1 MIISGVNTNQSL
13 MPRSTE
19 EKGVIP
25 YDSDFSRIEELIK
38 GHTFSREEISHLI
51 DILDSRVDNEWEKQ
65 KSSTDAGLGTRLL
78 SGTHEIQSIP
88 SDRKQRDIDRSA
100 VGTYGEELDVP
111 IGVSAS
117 PIDIARSY
125 MAGRTVEGGHDFK
138 KTKSIVER
146 DQPSIEFARKPL
158 LPPPSSKPSV
168 CWPGSVVHD
177 RHGYATPQSQM
188 GRLLLHDFPR
198 TPYSRTILSKSKTKL
213 QAESRYADTSTP
225 FGQSGKSIYGQVKS
239 RGDTIDGYGSVG
251 PIRRI
256 QNKFSSEVRPRG
268 SIFSP
273 PKEPSELVKPA
284 PGGFLLS
291 TAKTMELGETSDAS
305 KYWPGENILVSSDR
319 GISNL
324 NSSSSQAVRKILEHL
339 DRNKPTPKEK
349 EAELKLATAWRKSSP
364 GASDTSHD
372 QNVSSVH
379 VKELSSQEDVDMSI
393 ANISVEFNKRSSTSN
408 LCMKLQDKGMNEA
421 EGAVNSN
428 TKAFGS
434 VFTGPDVIL
443 GGIAVPTFG
452 LKNSFA
458 TNTHGHMEKRSL
470 FSRPHLSN
478 GQDVKMVDGTTC
490 SESLPNNGKKP
501 SLPSICI
508 NKPDLRA
515 LSSENGLGFTFP
527 ISADSGFLSEP
538 PTPSVTPLSS
548 ASVVSVIPSYTF
560 GTKRSV
566 RPLVF
571 SFPSTS
577 STSTQSDSDLKF
589 SFGSDKTRLSFSSF
603 GADAICY

>member
-19 EKGVIP
+19 EKGVIL
-25 YDSDFSRIEELIK
+25 YDNDFFRIEELIK
-38 GHTFSREEISHLI
+38 GHTFSREEISHLM

-65 KSSTDAGLGTRLL
+65 KSSTHAGLGTRLL
-78 SGTHEIQSIP
+78 SRTHEIQSTP
-88 SDRKQRDIDRSA
+88 SDRKQRGIDRSA
-100 VGTYGEELDVP
+100 VGTYREKLDVP
-111 IGVSAS
+111 IGVTAS

-125 MAGRTVEGGHDFK
+125 MAGRTVEGGHHFK

-146 DQPSIEFARKPL
+146 AQPSIEVARKPL
-158 LPPPSSKPSV
+158 FPPPSSKPSV

-177 RHGYATPQSQM
+177 HHGYATPQSQR
-188 GRLLLHDFPR
+188 GRRLLLHDFPR

-213 QAESRYADTSTP
+213 QAESGYANTSTP
-225 FGQSGKSIYGQVKS
+225 FGQSGTSIYGQGSKVKS

-256 QNKFSSEVRPRG
+256 RNKFSSEVRPRG

-291 TAKTMELGETSDAS
+291 TAKTMELGEKCGAS

-324 NSSSSQAVRKILEHL
+324 NSSPSQAVRKILEHL
-339 DRNKPTPKEK
+339 DRHKPTPKEK

-379 VKELSSQEDVDMSI
+379 VIEISSQKDVDMSS
-393 ANISVEFNKRSSTSN
+393 ANISVEFSKRSSTSN
-408 LCMKLQDKGMNEA
+408 LCMKSQDKGMNEA

-434 VFTGPDVIL
+434 VFTGPDIIP
-443 GGIAVPTFG
+443 GGIAVPSFG
-452 LKNSFA
+452 LKV
-458 TNTHGHMEKRSL
+458 THG
-470 FSRPHLSN
+470 
-478 GQDVKMVDGTTC
+478 
-490 SESLPNNGKKP
+490 
-501 SLPSICI
+501 
-508 NKPDLRA
+508 
-515 LSSENGLGFTFP
+515 
-527 ISADSGFLSEP
+527 
-538 PTPSVTPLSS
+538 PL
-548 ASVVSVIPSYTF
+548 Y
-560 GTKRSV
+560 
-566 RPLVF
+566 
-571 SFPSTS
+571 
-577 STSTQSDSDLKF
+577 
-589 SFGSDKTRLSFSSF
+589 
-603 GADAICY
+603 

>member
-13 MPRSTE
+13 MPGSTE
-19 EKGVIP
+19 ERGAIL
-25 YDSDFSRIEELIK
+25 YDNDFLRIEELIK
-38 GHTFSREEISHLI
+38 GHTFSREEISHLM

-78 SGTHEIQSIP
+78 PGTHEIQSTP
-88 SDRKQRDIDRSA
+88 SDSKQRAIDRSA
-100 VGTYGEELDVP
+100 VGTYREKLDVP

-138 KTKSIVER
+138 KTKSTVER
-146 DQPSIEFARKPL
+146 AQTSIEFARKPL
-158 LPPPSSKPSV
+158 LPPPSKPSV

-177 RHGYATPQSQM
+177 RHGYATPQSQR

-198 TPYSRTILSKSKTKL
+198 TPYSRTILSKSKTKM
-213 QAESRYADTSTP
+213 QAETESGYANTSTP
-225 FGQSGKSIYGQVKS
+225 FGQSGTSIYGQVKS

-256 QNKFSSEVRPRG
+256 RNKFSSEVCPRG

-291 TAKTMELGETSDAS
+291 TAKTTELGETSGAA
-305 KYWPGENILVSSDR
+305 KYYPGENILVSSDR

-364 GASDTSHD
+364 GASDTSHY

-379 VKELSSQEDVDMSI
+379 VKELSSEKDVDMSS

-408 LCMKLQDKGMNEA
+408 LCMKFQDKGMDEA

-434 VFTGPDVIL
+434 IFTGSDIIP
-443 GGIAVPTFG
+443 GGIAVPSFG
-452 LKNSFA
+452 LKNAFA

-470 FSRPHLSN
+470 FCPHLLSN
-478 GQDVKMVDGTTC
+478 GQNVEMVAGTTC
-490 SESLPNNGKKP
+490 SESLTNNGKKT

-508 NKPDLRA
+508 NKP
-515 LSSENGLGFTFP
+515 ENGLGFTFP
-527 ISADSGFLSEP
+527 ISADSGVLSEPP

-548 ASVVSVIPSYTF
+548 AASVVSVIPSYTF

-566 RPLVF
+566 PPLVF

-577 STSTQSDSDLKF
+577 STSSQDDPDLEF
-589 SFGSDKTRLSFSSF
+589 CFGSDKTRLSFSSF
-603 GADAICY
+603 GSDTICY